1 MAERTKLRIA
11 AAMKRLLVKNP
22 LDMIRITETCR
33 EAVIERPALRS
44 ERERN
49 KAGRLMNQKKETDL

>member
-22 LDMIRITETCR
+22 LDMIRITEICR
-33 EAVIERPALRS
+33 EAEIERPA
-44 ERERN
+44 
-49 KAGRLMNQKKETDL
+49 